1 MKLLFSWLINAVAVY
16 ATAYF
21 LDTIYIENFTAA
33 LIVALVL
40 GLINTLLK
48 PILVFFSMPFIVVT
62 LGLFLLIINA
72 GMLYLAS
79 YFVTGFALTGFWAA
93 FFGSIIISV
102 ISWVL
107 SSIFGV
113 K

>member
-1 MKLLFSWLINAVAVY
+1 MKLLFSWLINAIAVY

-21 LDTIYIENFTAA
+21 LDTIYIESFTAA

-48 PILVFFSMPFIVVT
+48 PILVFFSMPFIVVS

-79 YFVTGFALTGFWAA
+79 YFVAGFALTGFWAA

-107 SSIFGV
+107 SSIFGI

>member
-1 MKLLFSWLINAVAVY
+1 MKLILTWLINAVAVY

-21 LDTIYIENFTAA
+21 LDTIYIQNFGSA

-62 LGLFLLIINA
+62 LGLFLLIINGA
-72 GMLYLAS
+72 MLYLAS
-79 YFVTGFALTGFWAA
+79 YFVDGFAVAGFWAA
-93 FFGSIIISV
+93 LFGSIIISL
-102 ISWVL
+102 ISWIL
-107 SSIFGV
+107 SAIFGV